1 MTSRKHAECGRR
13 CNKTQSFCALVAAL
27 IGLLWLAPTTG
38 TLAQDTAQP
47 APVFGSAARSGVS
60 GAVID
65 LPAAFDASEQLQ
77 PSVAPREFRRR
88 ARASISDADA
98 AVDALLPSLLMPNPA
113 LTFDGLSAADNVAA
127 YGSTVAPPDTNGDVG
142 PNHYVQFVNLLFR
155 VYDKNGNA
163 LTAPTKLSS
172 LFTSMGGLC
181 ATTNR
186 GDVQVLYDPMAD
198 RWLLAQFAFTA
209 INAPPYHMCVAVSQ
223 TGNPAGA
230 YFVYD
235 FVTPGNEF
243 PDYPK
248 FGVWP
253 DGYYMTVNQFTNGG
267 PFNGT
272 GAYAFRRTAMLAGN
286 PASFIYFNLNFAT
299 HPEGIGGM
307 LPADLDGPNLPAAG
321 SPNVFTYF
329 TANEFGDPSDAL
341 RLFNFHADFVVPA
354 NSTFTE
360 RGESPIAVAAFSPN
374 VNQVPQPSGSF
385 LGVLADR
392 LMFRQQYR
400 NLGTNE
406 CLTNN
411 HTVVGPVNQAAIR
424 WHVLCKSGAGPYSLA
439 APGGEGTFAP
449 DSVNRWMGSA
459 ALDQQ
464 GNLAV
469 GYSAG
474 SSAIH
479 PQIRWAGRLSTDAP
493 GTLGQGEAHMFDGTG
508 SQVGTSNRWG
518 DYSAM
523 TVDPTDECTFWY
535 TTEYYAVNSS
545 FNWRTRIG
553 NFKYPSCG
561 GTSLPNLTVTKIVAP
576 AKSGAGLNIA
586 VKTTTLNNGANAAPA
601 SITHIYFSDNNVLDG
616 GDPLLGS
623 RNIPPLAP
631 GVSSTGST
639 TVTIPPGATSGVHY
653 LIAKADGPGA
663 VVESNEGD
671 NTLAKKITIGPDL
684 RVTQLSAPG
693 SAAKGSSIAITDTTK
708 NTGGA
713 STGVSTTTKLYLSK
727 NTQIDGTDVPLG
739 QRVVPNLAPNG
750 ASTATT
756 NVTIPNTVVA
766 GNYYIIGRADDADI
780 VDETSEV
787 NNKRSVAITITP

>member
-1 MTSRKHAECGRR
+1 MTSS
-13 CNKTQSFCALVAAL
+13 KTLSLCPWAAAVIL
-27 IGLLWLAPTTG
+27 LLWLALSAG
-38 TLAQDTAQP
+38 TLAQDTGQP
-47 APVFGSAARSGVS
+47 VPVVGAAARSGVS

-65 LPAAFDASEQLQ
+65 LPAAFDATEQMQ

-88 ARASISDADA
+88 ARAFTPEADGA
-98 AVDALLPSLLMPNPA
+98 ADVLMPSLLMPNPA
-113 LTFDGLSAADNVAA
+113 LTFDGVSSADNVAA
-127 YGSTVAPPDTNGDVG
+127 YGTTSAPPDTNGDVG
-142 PNHYVQFVNLLFR
+142 PNHYVQFVNTLFR
-155 VYDKNGNA
+155 VYDKSGNA

-172 LFTSMGGLC
+172 LFASIGGLC
-181 ATTNR
+181 STTNR

-198 RWLLAQFAFTA
+198 RWLLSQFGFTA
-209 INAPPYHMCVAVSQ
+209 INTPPYHMCVAVSQ
-223 TGNPAGA
+223 TGNPAGS

-272 GAYAFRRTAMLAGN
+272 GAYAFNRTAMLAGN
-286 PASFIYFNLNFAT
+286 PANFIYFNLNYAT

-307 LPADLDGPNLPAAG
+307 LPSDLDGPNLPAAG

-329 TANEFGDPSDAL
+329 TANEFGDPQDAL
-341 RLFNFHADFVVPA
+341 RLFNFHADFAVPA

-374 VNQVPQPSGSF
+374 VNRVAQPSGSV
-385 LGVLADR
+385 LDVLADR

-400 NLGTNE
+400 NLGPRE

-411 HTVVGPVNQAAIR
+411 HTVVGPTSQAAIR
-424 WHVLCKSGAGPYSLA
+424 WHVLCKSGAGAYSLA

-449 DSVNRWMGSA
+449 DSVSRWMGSA

-479 PQIRWAGRLSTDAP
+479 PQIRWAGRLSSDPA

-523 TVDPTDECTFWY
+523 SVDPTDECTFWY

-553 NFKYPSCG
+553 NFKFASCG
-561 GTSLPNLTVTKIVAP
+561 STSSLPNLTVTKVVAP
-576 AKSGAGLNIA
+576 AKSGAGVNIA
-586 VKTTTLNNGANAAPA
+586 VKTTTLNNGASTAPA
-601 SITHIYFSDNNVLDG
+601 SITHIYFSANNVLDES
-616 GDPLLGS
+616 DPLVGS
-623 RNIPPLAP
+623 RNVPALAP
-631 GVSSTGST
+631 GTSSTGST
-639 TVTIPPGATSGVHY
+639 TVTIPPGTTSGVHY
-653 LIAKADGPGA
+653 VIAKADGPGSI
-663 VVESNEGD
+663 VETNEGD
-671 NTLAKKITIGPDL
+671 NTFARKITIGPDL
-684 RVTQLSAPG
+684 RVTQLSSPG
-693 SAAKGSSIAITDTTK
+693 SAARGSSIAITDTTK
-708 NTGGA
+708 NTGGG
-713 STGVSTTTKLYLSK
+713 STGVSSTTKFYLSK
-727 NTQIDGTDVPLG
+727 NTQIDGTDPQLG
-739 QRVVPNLAPNG
+739 QRVVPILAPNG
-750 ASTATT
+750 FSTMTT
-756 NVTIPNTVVA
+756 TVTIPNSVAA
-766 GNYYIIGRADDADI
+766 GNYYVIALADSADT

-787 NNKRSVAITITP
+787 NNKRSVAITVTP